1 MTGRL
6 RHIGRT
12 LAPYAND
19 LSYGTPAERDVAAI
33 LTAVNAAILLDATGP
48 LAEVVAAWWD
58 AQGLEAVRTVMERR
72 QVID

>member
-58 AQGLEAVRTVMERR
+58 GEAEAALQKMVEQKPVT
-72 QVID
+72 D